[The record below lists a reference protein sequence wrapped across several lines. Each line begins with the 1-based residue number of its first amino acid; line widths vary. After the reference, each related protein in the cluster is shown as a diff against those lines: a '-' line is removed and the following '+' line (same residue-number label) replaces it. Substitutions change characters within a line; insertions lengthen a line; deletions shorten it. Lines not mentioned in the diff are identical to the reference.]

1 MDGSIQ
7 SSRACVECSSS
18 VSASRVRVSHARQRC
33 SPSPQGSGIQRDP
46 GVTLIPAQVESGQ
59 IHIQGSH
66 TEQGSPTSRSSTS
79 LASRLSRPRPRPRSL
94 RTATRGAGKTPG
106 LGAPPSS
113 AWLCPRLFLMQRTS
127 VSTGV
132 CIYTRV
138 CVCVCARV
146 IIWTLLWPLS
156 A

>member
-18 VSASRVRVSHARQRC
+18 VSASRVCVSHARQRC

-106 LGAPPSS
+106 LGAPPSLLPGS
-113 AWLCPRLFLMQRTS
+113 ALTYSSCREQALVLGC
-127 VSTGV
+127 VYIHV
-132 CIYTRV
+132 CA
-138 CVCVCARV
+138 CVCVLV
-146 IIWTLLWPLS
+146 
-156 A
+156 

>member
-33 SPSPQGSGIQRDP
+33 SPSPQGSGIQCDP

-66 TEQGSPTSRSSTS
+66 TEQGSPTSRSSTW
-79 LASRLSRPRPRPRSL
+79 LASRLSRPRSL

-106 LGAPPSS
+106 LGAPPSPLPGS
-113 AWLCPRLFLMQRTS
+113 ALAYSSSREQALVLGC
-127 VSTGV
+127 VYIHV
-132 CIYTRV
+132 CA
-138 CVCVCARV
+138 CVCARV

-156 A
+156 T